1 MDGDVDQIYIL
12 YKEDRMQMPNCL
24 YFLNFLGCLHGAFPS
39 LYLLPFFFFFSLF
52 NFTLLYYS
60 YILTASDIVLS
71 MGLSLKF

>member
-39 LYLLPFFFFFSLF
+39 LYLLPFFFFFLSLI
-52 NFTLLYYS
+52 LLFYT
-60 YILTASDIVLS
+60 ILTFLLHPI
-71 MGLSLKF
+71 